1 MRLRVWIAVLV
12 LMLMAAGCQSG
23 PQTREPIG
31 TVTRPDLVGLIDW
44 ERSPLAVV
52 FRAEVTAADVDAF
65 ERRNDVADCTIYGDN
80 RVVYTPPG
88 GLSGPVVFQS
98 VSDEAIRVFVEE
110 LTLIY
115 QFYNRSSGL
124 DALAP
129 ENRPPFIE
137 TLLLVVNGQAHR
149 ADALG
154 ALPDGY
160 YRDVTERCRA
170 VADSPAE
177 LIPAAGYVSVR
188 PITYNPERPSVEW
201 QHSDLLNLAALNPD
215 ERVWISGEGAQELW
229 RLLRTYG
236 SDVQITQGET
246 TLQAAVE
253 APGVTRFSP
262 PRP

>member
-1 MRLRVWIAVLV
+1 MRVRRLIAVL
-12 LMLMAAGCQSG
+12 LLIAAGCQPG
-23 PQTREPIG
+23 PQAREPIG

-52 FRAEVTAADVDAF
+52 FRAEVTAADANAF

-88 GLSGPVVFQS
+88 GLAGPVVFQS
-98 VSDEAIRVFVEE
+98 VSDEAIRIFVED
-110 LTLIY
+110 LTLTY
-115 QFYNRSSGL
+115 QFYNRGSGL
-124 DALAP
+124 DALPP
-129 ENRPPFIE
+129 EDRPPFIE

-160 YRDVTERCRA
+160 YRDVAERCRA

-177 LIPAAGYVSVR
+177 LIPAAGHVSVR
-188 PITYNPERPSVEW
+188 PVTYNPERPSIAWE
-201 QHSDLLNLAALNPD
+201 HASDLNLAALNPD
-215 ERVWISGEGAQELW
+215 ERVWVSGVGVQELW
-229 RLLRTYG
+229 RLLRAYG
-236 SDVQITQGET
+236 PDVQITQGET

-253 APGVTRFSP
+253 VPGVTRFSP

>member
-1 MRLRVWIAVLV
+1 MRLRAVIAVLV
-12 LMLMAAGCQSG
+12 LIAAGCQSG
-23 PQTREPIG
+23 SQTREPIG
-31 TVTRPDLVGLIDW
+31 TVTRPELVGLIDW

-52 FRAEVTAADVDAF
+52 FRAEVTAADANAF

-88 GLSGPVVFQS
+88 GLAGPVVFQS

-115 QFYNRSSGL
+115 QFYNRGSGL

-129 ENRPPFIE
+129 EDRPPFIE

-160 YRDVTERCRA
+160 YRDVAERCRA

-188 PITYNPERPSVEW
+188 PITYNPERSSVEW
-201 QHSDLLNLAALNPD
+201 ELPGELNLAALTPD
-215 ERVWISGEGAQELW
+215 ERVWVSGSAMQDLW
-229 RLLRTYG
+229 RMLRIYG
-236 SDVQITQGET
+236 SDVQITQGEA

-253 APGVTRFSP
+253 VPGVTRFSP